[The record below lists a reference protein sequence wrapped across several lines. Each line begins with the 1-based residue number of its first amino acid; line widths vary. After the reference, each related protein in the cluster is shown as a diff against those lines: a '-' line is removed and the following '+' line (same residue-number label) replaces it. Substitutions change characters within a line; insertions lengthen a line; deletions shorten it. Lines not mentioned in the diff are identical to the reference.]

1 MYQKDLI
8 KKISEKTGMTQKD
21 CDTLFEILKD
31 TLEANLKGTVSSTK
45 SAKFYI
51 SNFGVFELKTRKFGK
66 AGNAKDKTVKWK
78 PFKRNVK

>member
-21 CDTLFEILKD
+21 CETLFEALKD
-31 TLEANLKGTVSSTK
+31 TIAENLKETTASTTPK
-45 SAKFYI
+45 KFYI